1 MPISEPGFTIGI
13 EEEYLLVDPVTGSL
27 TADPPDKLLKDCEA
41 RLEGRVAPEFMRCQ
55 IEVGTRVCR
64 TIADARGELSLLRR
78 TVADVAREHDLAP
91 IAVSTHP
98 FGTWLP
104 QKTTERERYAQ
115 LEKDI
120 GTPVRRLLICAMHV
134 HVGIEDANLRI
145 DLMNQVRYFLPHLLA
160 LSTSSPFWQGQDTD
174 LRSYRLAVFNE
185 MPRTGIPEEYVSFG
199 EYERHLSALV
209 QTGVIEDGT
218 KLWWDIRPSA
228 RFPTLEMR
236 ICDICTDV
244 NDGLTIAALY
254 VCVLRMLWR
263 LKLRNVTWRRY
274 KTMLINENRWRA
286 MRYGFDSGLID
297 FGRMEMTAYTEL
309 LDEVLDMI
317 RPDAE
322 ALGCL
327 AEVEGAR
334 QIVRR
339 GTSAHNQLRIYREGI
354 EEGLPERQAL
364 ERVVK
369 WLIET
374 TVEHT

>member
-1 MPISEPGFTIGI
+1 
-13 EEEYLLVDPVTGSL
+13 
-27 TADPPDKLLKDCEA
+27 
-41 RLEGRVAPEFMRCQ
+41 
-55 IEVGTRVCR
+55 
-64 TIADARGELSLLRR
+64 
-78 TVADVAREHDLAP
+78 
-91 IAVSTHP
+91 
-98 FGTWLP
+98 
-104 QKTTERERYAQ
+104 
-115 LEKDI
+115 
-120 GTPVRRLLICAMHV
+120 
-134 HVGIEDANLRI
+134 
-145 DLMNQVRYFLPHLLA
+145 
-160 LSTSSPFWQGQDTD
+160 
-174 LRSYRLAVFNE
+174 

-236 ICDICTDV
+236 ICDICTDM
-244 NDGLTIAALY
+244 NDGLTIAAHY

-286 MRYGFDSGLID
+286 MRYGCDSGLID
-297 FGRMEMTAYTEL
+297 FGRMEMMAYTEL

-334 QIVRR
+334 QILRR

-354 EEGLPERQAL
+354 EEGLPERRAL

-369 WLIET
+369 VAGRNHPGEYVIAAARLASALVVQWRHPISEFFT
-374 TVEHT
+374 IAAVQGRE